1 METLKEKI
9 DYAAERF
16 GFEAISNQLIEEM
29 SELTKVL
36 CKMNRLNGL
45 GMPPAKEI
53 TEAKLVDDIIEELA
67 DVKVTLEQMIH
78 LMSAEP
84 YIADIIEFKVKRTY
98 ERMGWPDYWLTHK
111 MLEKKKEAK

>member
-1 METLKEKI
+1 MDRLKEKI

-16 GFEAISNQLIEEM
+16 GFDAVSNQLIEEM
-29 SELTKVL
+29 SELTKAL
-36 CKMNRLNGL
+36 CKMNRFNGL

-78 LMSAEP
+78 LMDAEP
-84 YIADIIEFKVKRTY
+84 YITEIIDFKVKRTY
-98 ERMGWPDYWLTHK
+98 ERMGWYD
-111 MLEKKKEAK
+111 

>member
-1 METLKEKI
+1 MDDRKKLIELQEKI

-16 GFEAISNQLIEEM
+16 GVEATSNQLIEEM

-53 TEAKLVDDIIEELA
+53 TEATLVDSIIEELA
-67 DVKVTLEQMIH
+67 DVAVTLRQMVH
-78 LMSAEP
+78 LMDAEF
-84 YIADIIEFKVKRTY
+84 YVAEIVNAKVKRTY
-98 ERMGWPDYWLTHK
+98 ERMGWV
-111 MLEKKKEAK
+111 E